1 MCMALSCA
9 YPCTLAMSTD
19 GRAPWCKDVPVGI
32 SNVCSGVCGVLS
44 SFDRHFVAVS
54 DLSARLLERVL
65 GGSGATFWSCQGS
78 WEACWGH
85 LGSQIDFH
93 RFLVAT
99 GTREPSHLGPKL
111 EPCCGQVGTCW
122 GLFGASA
129 ALLRIFKYG
138 FNLEDS
144 RH

>member
-1 MCMALSCA
+1 MHIHAHW
-9 YPCTLAMSTD
+9 PCRPMD
-19 GRAPWCKDVPVGI
+19 GRL
-32 SNVCSGVCGVLS
+32 GVKMSRSASPMFVVVFVVFLS
-44 SFDRHFVAVS
+44 SFYRHFVAVS
-54 DLSARLLERVL
+54 DLNAKLLERVL
-65 GGSGATFWSCQGS
+65 GWSGATFWSCQGS

-99 GTREPSHLGPKL
+99 GTREPSHLRAKL
-111 EPCCGQVGTCW
+111 EPCCGQVGTCC
-122 GLFGASA
+122 GFFGASA
-129 ALLRIFKYG
+129 ALLRIFKYS